1 MNLLTY
7 LGKQIL
13 GVLAAYKQDDIV
25 IHIVAVYPQC
35 DNRLKVFFP
44 HGHSFIPGD
53 RVTLHLDNRSGVDE
67 FDAEIRVYRASYKGE
82 VLDCDG
88 DWLTLDARECQLLH
102 GFHAAVSIKA
112 PGYRYPDD
120 PRPGLALAASPLA
133 TLPPI
138 ESYDQPNKVGVLVT
152 MAQEQPHTTV
162 LAFLSTENDDIFLIT
177 FPETFKSQLLKRDPH
192 CFFVL
197 DERASFTFERAI
209 EWNYTIV
216 EGVATRIASG
226 TPLFLQV
233 QQAFIDKNPWEMP
246 FFIRPDVE
254 MYHIC
259 CQRLV
264 CPGKRRRAGIA
275 SV

>member
-1 MNLLTY
+1 MNLVTY

-25 IHIVAVYPQC
+25 IHIVAVYPQW

-44 HGHSFIPGD
+44 HGHSFAPGEFL
-53 RVTLHLDNRSGVDE
+53 TLHLDNRTGVDE
-67 FDAEIRVYRASYKGE
+67 FDADIRVYRASYKGVVE
-82 VLDCDG
+82 TCDG
-88 DWLTLDARECQLLH
+88 DWLTLEARECQLLH
-102 GFHAAVSIKA
+102 GFRAAVSIQA
-112 PGYRYPDD
+112 ADYRYPDD
-120 PRPGLALAASPLA
+120 PRPERTLATSPLQA
-133 TLPPI
+133 LPPVKG
-138 ESYDQPNKVGVLVT
+138 YDQPNKVGVLVT

-177 FPETFKSQLLKRDPH
+177 FPETFKSRLLKRDAH

-216 EGVATRIASG
+216 EGVANRVAAG

-254 MYHIC
+254 MYHIR

-264 CPGKRRRAGIA
+264 CPGNRRRARA
-275 SV
+275 